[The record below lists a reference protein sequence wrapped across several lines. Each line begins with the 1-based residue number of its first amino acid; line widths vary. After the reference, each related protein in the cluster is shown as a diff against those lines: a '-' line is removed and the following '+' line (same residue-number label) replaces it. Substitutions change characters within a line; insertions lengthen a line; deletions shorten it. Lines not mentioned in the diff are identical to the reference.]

1 MGTAASLVAF
11 NWFCGIDLG
20 AGLLAGVAC
29 AVFVVRA
36 WPRSRRGPHLLFSLE
51 LGLLS
56 VFLLLWAVAA
66 NVVPAGES
74 AAATPGASARTLVL
88 FRALYTLATLFTAAL
103 LHFAF
108 ELTGRFQLTAGRL
121 VSFYGVFFVACG
133 LYWHGE
139 LLTARVAPLA
149 ATSSWKVAVPWMPD
163 VTAAALVL
171 TGVWIVV
178 IGAIQFLIWTT
189 PGHRM
194 DTTTV
199 GLVVT
204 GLAGAAMGLDGV
216 VNYSGVAIGSAVM
229 LFGMALTGRGLL
241 RDGGV

>member
-1 MGTAASLVAF
+1 
-11 NWFCGIDLG
+11 
-20 AGLLAGVAC
+20 
-29 AVFVVRA
+29 
-36 WPRSRRGPHLLFSLE
+36 
-51 LGLLS
+51 
-56 VFLLLWAVAA
+56 
-66 NVVPAGES
+66 
-74 AAATPGASARTLVL
+74 
-88 FRALYTLATLFTAAL
+88 
-103 LHFAF
+103 
-108 ELTGRFQLTAGRL
+108 
-121 VSFYGVFFVACG
+121 
-133 LYWHGE
+133 
-139 LLTARVAPLA
+139 
-149 ATSSWKVAVPWMPD
+149 MPD

-194 DTTTV
+194 DTITV